1 MSTKPA
7 RTPIEEVM
15 DLLDLEK
22 IEENI
27 FRGQSPED
35 RMQRVFGG
43 QVLGQALVA
52 ASRTVEG
59 RVCHSFHAYFLR
71 AGDPKIP
78 ILYEVDRARD
88 GASFTSRRVIA
99 IQHGKQIFNMSASF
113 QVPEKG
119 LEHQF
124 DMPRVPPPEQLMD
137 EHEARKKWLENAPED
152 AKAWMSKPRP
162 IEMRPVILDDWM
174 NRKPREPFDNVWIR
188 ATGPVTD
195 NVIVQQSIMAYAS
208 DMSLLDTA
216 LLPHGRSW
224 QSPIQMASLDHAMWF
239 HHPFK
244 MDDWLLYAQ
253 DSPSASGARGFNR
266 GALYTRDG
274 KLVASVVQE
283 GLMRPREQKKS

>member
-1 MSTKPA
+1 MTDTV

-43 QVLGQALVA
+43 QVLGQALAA

-59 RVCHSFHAYFLR
+59 RICHSFHAYFLR
-71 AGDPKIP
+71 GGDPKIP

-124 DMPRVPPPEQLMD
+124 DMPKVPPPEQLMD

-152 AKAWMSKPRP
+152 AKAWMSRPRP
-162 IEMRPVILDDWM
+162 IEMRPVILDDWT
-174 NRKPREPFDNVWIR
+174 NRPPREPFDNVWIR
-188 ATGPVTD
+188 ATGPVPD
-195 NVIVQQSIMAYAS
+195 NVIVQQSVLAYAS

-266 GALYTRDG
+266 GSLFTRDG

-283 GLMRPREQKKS
+283 GLMRVREPKKS